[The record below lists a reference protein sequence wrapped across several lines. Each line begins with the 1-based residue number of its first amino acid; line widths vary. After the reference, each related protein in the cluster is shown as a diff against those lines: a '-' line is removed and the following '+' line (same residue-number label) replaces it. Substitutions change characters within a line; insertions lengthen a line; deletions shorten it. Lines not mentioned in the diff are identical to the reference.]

1 MRHEKAMQLLTDYAV
16 GRLKGRAKIA
26 LEQHISECPI
36 CERELKALQQTE
48 KLLRGVGLVRPSDP
62 KLMLT
67 RIRSATTQTARVSSR
82 VWQWRTFW
90 SYLWKPAIGFTLLAL
105 VVAATLSIWRQPPDH
120 PDLSVSYEQYHRLV
134 SWSNP
139 LGNWFEAGLSVP
151 NTQP

>member
-1 MRHEKAMQLLTDYAV
+1 MRHEKAMQMLADYAV

-48 KLLRGVGLVRPSDP
+48 KLLREVGLVRPSNP
-62 KLMLT
+62 NLMLT
-67 RIRSATTQTARVSSR
+67 RIRSATTQSPRVQSKD
-82 VWQWRTFW
+82 WQWRTIW
-90 SYLWKPAIGFTLLAL
+90 GYLWKPAIGFALLAL
-105 VVAATLSIWRQPPDH
+105 VAAATLSLWRQPSDRPE
-120 PDLSVSYEQYHRLV
+120 LSVSYEQYHRLV